1 MIITQPTVRT
11 HAIPR
16 PWIPKLTEP
25 VPPEQ
30 QRLDAALLQRTAMLC
45 AQSYNKPD
53 AFAVDERFNYISE
66 RKPFGRGTGSFFW
79 RVAALVMMPVNYVIL
94 ALMIAAPVV
103 VAVGLAAL
111 TQVLLQFLIGV
122 TSHFWTGLLFDVP
135 HWLWILLKAA
145 AALGLLVGALTAV
158 APGLASGRAF
168 GVVDAENNRVTVIFC
183 GSKLWENLT
192 INSLVWG
199 HLPPLR
205 HMGFYRA
212 WDHLQPAVRSWLEK
226 VAGEGTDKEIVLA
239 GHSLGGALAQ
249 IAALD
254 LAADFRISHVIS
266 LGSACIG
273 GKTVRRLF
281 MERQVKGG
289 GLLHERARHFTY
301 TEDLM
306 PRIPPVSIFSQAGRM
321 LCLLGNGEVLEGSEG
336 SVIDGFKLLLSKIVS
351 AFASLFVAIGT
362 IFLDLA
368 TVLRDAF
375 VNWRNPP
382 RTENL
387 YFPAKPS
394 AQSTSI
400 PFSAPSPKQPT
411 LLQRLNVTPPGGW
424 PQQSVF
430 SQGLGLSPQPNL
442 SQFLDQPPQPNFSPT
457 EFYRPPKD
465 KVTIWDIFNFV
476 STLSKYTSPFGKN
489 MAIVLFVLH
498 ALLYMLFLLV
508 VICTLVPIIVLGT
521 MYLYYGVKIVR
532 GLFFRHGASNY
543 RDAFNSHWAV
553 VSRPRPSLL
562 SQPPLGQLGW
572 GNLIQPYPFLSKGL
586 PIQTS

>member
-16 PWIPKLTEP
+16 PWIPQLTEP
-25 VPPEQ
+25 MPPEQ

-45 AQSYNKPD
+45 AESYRKPA
-53 AFAVDERFNYISE
+53 AFAAGKGFDYISE
-66 RKPFGRGTGSFFW
+66 RKPFGRGTGPFFW
-79 RVAALVMMPVNYVIL
+79 RLAALAMMPVNYMIL

-103 VAVGLAAL
+103 VAIGLAAL
-111 TQVLLQFLIGV
+111 TQVLLQLLIGV
-122 TSHFWTGLLFDVP
+122 TSHFWTGLLVDVP

-145 AALGLLVGALTAV
+145 ALLGLFVGALTAV

-249 IAALD
+249 ISALD

-321 LCLLGNGEVLEGSEG
+321 LCLLGNGELLEGSEG
-336 SVIDGFKLLLSKIVS
+336 SVIDGFKLLLAKIVS
-351 AFASLFVAIGT
+351 AFASLFAAIGT
-362 IFLDLA
+362 VFLDLA
-368 TVLRDAF
+368 TILRDAF
-375 VNWRNPP
+375 VKWWSPP
-382 RTENL
+382 RIENL
-387 YFPAKPS
+387 YFPPKPS
-394 AQSTSI
+394 AQPTSI
-400 PFSAPSPKQPT
+400 PFSGVPPQSS

-424 PQQSVF
+424 PQQPVS
-430 SQGLGLSPQPNL
+430 SLGSGLYPQPNL
-442 SQFLDQPPQPNFSPT
+442 SRFPGQPPQPNFTPT
-457 EFYRPPKD
+457 EFYTPPKN
-465 KVTIWDIFNFV
+465 KVTVGDIFRLV

-489 MAIVLFVLH
+489 MVIVLFVLH
-498 ALLYMLFLLV
+498 AILYMLFVLAV
-508 VICTLVPIIVLGT
+508 TCTLVPIVVLIT
-521 MYLYYGVKIVR
+521 MYFYYVVKIVR

-543 RDAFNSHWAV
+543 RDAFNSHWEA

-562 SQPPLGQLGW
+562 SRPLLGQLGW